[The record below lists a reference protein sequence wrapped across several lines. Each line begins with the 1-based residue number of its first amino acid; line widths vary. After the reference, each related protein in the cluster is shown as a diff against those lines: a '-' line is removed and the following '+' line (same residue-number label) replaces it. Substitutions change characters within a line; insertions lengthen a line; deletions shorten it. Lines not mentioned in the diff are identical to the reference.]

1 MSLANLIALGS
12 ARLVL
17 LGTYVVLSLTLFVM
31 YGIDKA
37 AARRGGRRIP
47 EIALHLVSVAGGW
60 PGALVAQRVFHH
72 KTRKK
77 SFRLIFLC
85 TVVTNCLALVW
96 LWVALPALAG

>member
-1 MSLANLIALGS
+1 LANLIALGS

-37 AARRGGRRIP
+37 AARRGGRRTP

-77 SFRLIFLC
+77 SFRLIFFC
-85 TVVTNCLALVW
+85 TVVANCFALVW
-96 LWVALPALAG
+96 LWVTLPALAG

>member
-1 MSLANLIALGS
+1 M
-12 ARLVL
+12 VL
-17 LGTYVVLSLTLFVM
+17 LGTYAVLSLTLFVM

-37 AARRGGRRIP
+37 AARRGGRRTP

-77 SFRLIFLC
+77 SFQLIFWC
-85 TVVTNCLALVW
+85 TVIANGLALVW